1 MAFVM
6 KRGHLVLLLLLAM
19 AGSSGCAALA
29 LTVFGSGAGISAST
43 STNYI
48 LDSFVYKTFTIPER
62 GVRKATLT
70 TLKRMAIQVK
80 ENQATEA
87 GTKIVAMAGD
97 RTIEVELDRL
107 TARTTRMRVNVKQG
121 WFFRDRATAT
131 EIITQTERTLDGDP
145 KLAREAMPTTVARAA
160 KK

>member
-1 MAFVM
+1 M
-6 KRGHLVLLLLLAM
+6 KRSKSVVLLLLLGM
-19 AGSSGCAALA
+19 AGSPGCAALA
-29 LTVFGSGAGISAST
+29 LTVFGSGAGIGAST
-43 STNYI
+43 SSNYL
-48 LDSFVYKTFTIPER
+48 LDSIVYKTFTVPEQ
-62 GVRKATLT
+62 GLRKVTLL

-87 GTKIVAMAGD
+87 GTKIVAQAGD

-107 TARTTRMRVNVKQG
+107 TAKTTRMRVIVKQG

-131 EIITQTERTLDGDP
+131 EIIVQTERTLDDQP
-145 KLAREAMPTTVARAA
+145 TLARAEMPTTTARTA

>member
-1 MAFVM
+1 M
-6 KRGHLVLLLLLAM
+6 KHGHRVLLLLLVM

-29 LTVFGSGAGISAST
+29 LSVFGSGAGISAST

-48 LDSFVYKTFTIPER
+48 LDSIVYKTFTIPET
-62 GVRKATLT
+62 GVRKATVI
-70 TLKRMAIQVK
+70 TLKRMAIKVK

-97 RTIEVELDRL
+97 RIIEVELDRL
-107 TARTTRMRVNVKQG
+107 TARTTRMRVNVRQG

-131 EIITQTERTLDGDP
+131 EIITQTERTLDDNP
-145 KLAREAMPTTVARAA
+145 KLAREAMPTMAARAA

>member
-1 MAFVM
+1 M
-6 KRGHLVLLLLLAM
+6 KHGHRVLLLLLVM

-29 LTVFGSGAGISAST
+29 LSVFGSGAGISAST

-48 LDSFVYKTFTIPER
+48 LDSIVYKTFTIPET
-62 GVRKATLT
+62 GVRKATVI
-70 TLKRMAIQVK
+70 TLKRMAIKVK

-97 RTIEVELDRL
+97 RIIEVELDRL
-107 TARTTRMRVNVKQG
+107 TARTTRMRVNVRQG

-131 EIITQTERTLDGDP
+131 EIIAQTERTLDDNP
-145 KLAREAMPTTVARAA
+145 KLAREAMPTTTARAA

>member
-1 MAFVM
+1 M
-6 KRGHLVLLLLLAM
+6 KHGHLALLLLLAM

-48 LDSFVYKTFTIPER
+48 LDSIVYKTFTIPET
-62 GVRKATLT
+62 GVRKATVI
-70 TLKRMAIQVK
+70 TLKRMAIKVK

-97 RTIEVELDRL
+97 RIIEVELDRL
-107 TARTTRMRVNVKQG
+107 TDRTTRMRVNVRKG

-131 EIITQTERTLDGDP
+131 EIITQTGRTLDDNP
-145 KLAREAMPTTVARAA
+145 KLAREAVPTMAARAA

>member
-1 MAFVM
+1 MASVM
-6 KRGHLVLLLLLAM
+6 KRGYQVLLLVLAM

-29 LTVFGSGAGISAST
+29 LSVFGSGAGISAST

-48 LDSFVYKTFTIPER
+48 LDSIVYKTFTIPEP
-62 GVRKATLT
+62 GVRKATLI
-70 TLKRMAIQVK
+70 TLKRMAILVK

-107 TARTTRMRVNVKQG
+107 TVRTTRMRVNVKQG

-131 EIITQTERTLDGDP
+131 EIIIQTERTFDDNP
-145 KLAREAMPTTVARAA
+145 KLAREAMPTTAARAA

>member
-1 MAFVM
+1 M

-48 LDSFVYKTFTIPER
+48 LYSFVYKTFTIPER
-62 GVRKATLT
+62 GVRTATLI

-80 ENQATEA
+80 ENQANEA

-131 EIITQTERTLDGDP
+131 EIISQTQRTLDGDA
-145 KLAREAMPTTVARAA
+145 KLAREAVPTTLARTA
-160 KK
+160 KR